1 MVASTKVV
9 LTNAQGNIWPVEL
22 EEIDGRLFLTTG
34 WPKFVEDNC
43 LGKGEFLIFKYY
55 GRMHFMVSFFGVNA
69 VEKSGWSSGS
79 GAQATENLEG
89 ELPCPIIPSR
99 KGGHSGDGLTEKVK
113 SLMHTHSQVDILD
126 HSYVGTQVV

>member
-1 MVASTKVV
+1 
-9 LTNAQGNIWPVEL
+9 
-22 EEIDGRLFLTTG
+22 
-34 WPKFVEDNC
+34 
-43 LGKGEFLIFKYY
+43 
-55 GRMHFMVSFFGVNA
+55 MVSFFGVNA

-79 GAQATENLEG
+79 GAQATENVEG

-126 HSYVGTQVV
+126 HSLVGMQIV